1 MYEESIQAQLE
12 WTPGRSLMPP
22 KFFFVRLS
30 LPWNLIAARR
40 NFAQNGKCKSLKY
53 SNDNIF
59 CFLLPDQLNI
69 PV

>member
-22 KFFFVRLS
+22 KFFLFVCRCRGI
-30 LPWNLIAARR
+30 LIAARR